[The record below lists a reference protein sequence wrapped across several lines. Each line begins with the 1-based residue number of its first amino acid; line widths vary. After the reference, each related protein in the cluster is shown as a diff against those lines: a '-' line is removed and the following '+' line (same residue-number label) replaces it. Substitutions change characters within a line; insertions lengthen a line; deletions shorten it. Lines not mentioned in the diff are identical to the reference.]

1 MSPPLPIL
9 PISEALPALANALQ
23 SRRSAVLH
31 APPGAGK
38 STLVPLALLPLAFI
52 GASKILMLEP
62 RRLAARAVANRMA
75 HLLGETVGDR
85 VGYRTRLDSKIS
97 RNTRIEVITEGI
109 LTRMLQQDPSLD
121 GVACVIFDEFHER
134 SLNADL
140 GLALTLESQEVL
152 RPDMKIL
159 VMSATLDTDAVAAM
173 LGGVPVIASEG
184 RIFEVETIYVPRRTD
199 LHLELQTAQAARAA
213 LAENDGDVLCF
224 LPGATE
230 IRRVQRNLETMDLGR
245 SVDILPLYGDLPL
258 AAQDAALARAPAG
271 RRKIVLATSIAET
284 SLTIE
289 GVRIIIDTG
298 LRRYSQFDPVTG
310 MSSLETGKISQ
321 AAADQRRGRAGR
333 LSTGVCYRLWSQST
347 HASLA
352 AQTSPEIMH
361 ADLAPLALELA
372 CWGANEANSLHWLDP
387 PPPAPLAQA
396 RDLLRQLDALDDR
409 ERIKDHGR
417 ELSRIGA
424 HPRLA
429 HMLVRARDLNAVDL
443 ACDLA
448 AILSERDI
456 LKAAAGARDTDIRLR
471 TDVMRGGRRQVPA
484 GMNVDDRALAQA
496 RQSSSNWQRQFR
508 SGGALGDGRRN
519 FDADDIAGVLLA
531 FAYPDRIGRARAGDG
546 RYLLANGRGA
556 AFADAQSLTKSEF
569 IVAAEVD
576 GAERE
581 ARIYLAAPLR
591 PEAIES
597 YFDSHIRIIESITW
611 DTREHAVRA
620 VRERRLGALALD
632 STPITKPDGNAVIA
646 ALLAGIRIE
655 GIGALPWTQDL
666 RQWQARVQ
674 LMRGSSTDW
683 PDLSDA
689 ALLETLDDWAPQW
702 LSGITRL
709 SHFPR
714 FDLANALRSRLSFAQ
729 SAALD
734 RDVPTHFTVP
744 SGSNIPIDYLDG
756 EIPTVSARLQE
767 MFGLLQTPTTA
778 AGRVPLLLKLLSP
791 AGRPVQIT
799 RDLISFWDRGYH
811 EVKKDLKGRYP
822 KHYWPDDP
830 HTAVATRRKSRPR

>member
-1 MSPPLPIL
+1 VSPPLPIL

-372 CWGANEANSLHWLDP
+372 CWGANDAHALKWLDP
-387 PPPAPLAQA
+387 PPYQNCAA
-396 RDLLRQLDALDDR
+396 R
-409 ERIKDHGR
+409 
-417 ELSRIGA
+417 S
-424 HPRLA
+424 
-429 HMLVRARDLNAVDL
+429 
-443 ACDLA
+443 
-448 AILSERDI
+448 
-456 LKAAAGARDTDIRLR
+456 
-471 TDVMRGGRRQVPA
+471 MR
-484 GMNVDDRALAQA
+484 NL
-496 RQSSSNWQRQFR
+496 
-508 SGGALGDGRRN
+508 
-519 FDADDIAGVLLA
+519 
-531 FAYPDRIGRARAGDG
+531 
-546 RYLLANGRGA
+546 
-556 AFADAQSLTKSEF
+556 
-569 IVAAEVD
+569 
-576 GAERE
+576 
-581 ARIYLAAPLR
+581 
-591 PEAIES
+591 
-597 YFDSHIRIIESITW
+597 
-611 DTREHAVRA
+611 
-620 VRERRLGALALD
+620 
-632 STPITKPDGNAVIA
+632 
-646 ALLAGIRIE
+646 
-655 GIGALPWTQDL
+655 
-666 RQWQARVQ
+666 
-674 LMRGSSTDW
+674 
-683 PDLSDA
+683 
-689 ALLETLDDWAPQW
+689 
-702 LSGITRL
+702 
-709 SHFPR
+709 
-714 FDLANALRSRLSFAQ
+714 Q
-729 SAALD
+729 SASFRACTAASASTA
-734 RDVPTHFTVP
+734 RSSP
-744 SGSNIPIDYLDG
+744 SG
-756 EIPTVSARLQE
+756 PTRPAR
-767 MFGLLQTPTTA
+767 P
-778 AGRVPLLLKLLSP
+778 
-791 AGRPVQIT
+791 
-799 RDLISFWDRGYH
+799 
-811 EVKKDLKGRYP
+811 
-822 KHYWPDDP
+822 
-830 HTAVATRRKSRPR
+830 PR